1 MKEFKLEDNTNK
13 AELKKVHVDLEEDN
27 QNNIIQL
34 FDYADTLT
42 SIIISQLN
50 VIYLK
55 LIVNFYNEKFD
66 REKKNLF
73 VKKNKKNIVFK
84 FFKNGR

>member
-1 MKEFKLEDNTNK
+1 MKEFKLEDGTNK
-13 AELKKVHVDLEEDN
+13 AELKKVHVDLEDDN

-50 VIYLK
+50 VTYFI
-55 LIVNFYNEKFD
+55 LIVNFLMRNS
-66 REKKNLF
+66 
-73 VKKNKKNIVFK
+73 I
-84 FFKNGR
+84 GRRRIIL